1 MSKKKKNLN
10 NNNETKNHDVVG
22 IICVIISAFFLICLV
37 TPLLSDI
44 GVFVKNVT
52 TGLLGYVSYPVA
64 LCVLLYGILL
74 LMNKKAKLS
83 AKQIAYV
90 ILMSICGIL
99 FLQTLFDA
107 EKLNGS
113 FGEYFSGIFSISEVG
128 RSVGGLIFGTIAY
141 FVKSVLSF
149 IGAYVLYGLIFV
161 LFMSLLLVDFKKTAA
176 SVVRQNNQA
185 SQRKEYL
192 PFIKGKS
199 EAQPVR
205 DINDTTLFVGT
216 IERTNKVNSVSG
228 DFASMYTPF
237 GDTISRYDEVQPM
250 ARKQPEQPFAQ
261 AESSEEEQRR
271 LARERLYGSPDEM
284 RKKYDAFLKDNM
296 NVKERTSGRSNYL
309 IDNDQFISSQGNVA
323 TPKIENEHKRIL
335 PDVPIPPQKD
345 VSDKLVVG
353 PILNG
358 EEISK
363 TIKDDTQWR
372 SPNEDIIEE
381 HNDVSLPPIITGNP
395 IYKKPE
401 SVEHFAPVI
410 QPKSVE
416 PEVDLPPIVNGDAF
430 AAEKEKSVRK
440 QDESVSA
447 SNARP
452 QDKFATDDQEE
463 SVELEYNFDAKAD
476 KIQDEIELPQ
486 IIVADDFASS
496 AIEKEQNSNDELDEE
511 FDANEPIN
519 EADEI
524 NVAPITLGSTNSYR
538 QDSYFD
544 NQVNQPL
551 ASNENDVVD
560 VGEFNSENVE
570 SSLKTAEKTIN
581 YSESEEYFPEEIREK
596 YNLGEYAPSS
606 SYAQSED
613 ISIEE
618 SLENVQPEQSLAE
631 ENKSFPE
638 AKIPDSLKLIDEE
651 VDMSEVRDEINDDNT
666 GYYVREGFNQNVDQ
680 ISLKLSEY
688 KMSMKKGGGVNNQI
702 NMDDYDVIVPESV
715 KPKKKKKHLRYTPPP
730 IDLLVNS
737 STPPDEN
744 DDCEEKASILEQSL
758 NDLKI
763 GAKVINITKGPAVTR
778 YELEMPL
785 GQSVSKITGRGDDIA
800 YALASDGKIRIE
812 APIRGKRAVGVEV
825 PNKSIAIVSLREV
838 IESKEFENAK
848 SELTLALG
856 KGITGNIMTCNL
868 EKMPHLL
875 IAGTTGS
882 GKSACLNSIIISIL
896 YKASPDD
903 VRLILVDPK
912 QVEFV
917 LYRDMPH
924 LLMKNIIKDSVQ
936 ACNAFKWARE
946 EMDKRYAL
954 FAQHSVRNLS
964 DYNQCEAVK
973 SGLEPKMPRIVIVVD
988 ELSELMLAKN
998 SKELEQNIM
1007 SLAQK
1012 ARAAGVH
1019 LILATQRPSV
1029 DVITGTIKANFPSRI
1044 AFAVKSIPDSR
1055 TILDQIGAESLLGRG
1070 DMLYAP
1076 IDSNDPIRVQGAFIT
1091 TEEIENI
1098 VNYVRNNNEA
1108 DYDEAVENI
1117 IMKKPEDE
1125 VVATADSDV
1134 NGEAAEDP
1142 LTKDVLRRIIET
1154 KIASASSIQRR
1165 FSVGYNRA
1173 SRILDQLEEKGYV
1186 GMADGSKPREVY
1198 ITSAMF
1204 NEIYGEDV

>member
-1 MSKKKKNLN
+1 MTTKKKNLN
-10 NNNETKNHDVVG
+10 NKNETKNHDVAG

-74 LMNKKAKLS
+74 LMNKKAKLT
-83 AKQIAYV
+83 AKQIAFM
-90 ILMSICGIL
+90 ILMSISAIL
-99 FLQTLFDA
+99 ILQTMFDS
-107 EKLNGS
+107 EKLNGA
-113 FGEYFSGIFSISEVG
+113 FGEYVSQIFSLSAVG
-128 RSVGGLIFGTIAY
+128 RSVGGLIFGTIVF
-141 FVKSVLSF
+141 FVKRVLS
-149 IGAYVLYGLIFV
+149 IVGAYVLYGLIFV
-161 LFMSLLLVDFKKTAA
+161 LFMSLLLHDYKKATSA
-176 SVVRQNNQA
+176 VVRQDGQA
-185 SQRKEYL
+185 PVKREYV
-192 PFIKGKS
+192 PFIKGKN

-216 IERTNKVNSVSG
+216 IERTNKVSSVSG

-237 GDTISRYDEVQPM
+237 GDTISRYGEVQPIV
-250 ARKQPEQPFAQ
+250 QEQPPVKT
-261 AESSEEEQRR
+261 ESREEEQRR
-271 LARERLYGSPDEM
+271 LAREKLYGSPDEM
-284 RKKYDAFLKDNM
+284 RKKYDAFLRDNM
-296 NVKERTSGRSNYL
+296 NVKERASGRSNYL
-309 IDNDQFISSQGNVA
+309 IDNDQFIPSQSSA
-323 TPKIENEHKRIL
+323 YTPKVENEHKRIF

-345 VSDKLVVG
+345 VSDKFVSG

-358 EEISK
+358 DEISK
-363 TIKDDTQWR
+363 TIKNDTQWR
-372 SPNEDIIEE
+372 SPIEE
-381 HNDVSLPPIITGNP
+381 NVDEQSDFLPPIITGNP
-395 IYKKPE
+395 VYKKSDNYERTEPINV
-401 SVEHFAPVI
+401 SKVVDT
-410 QPKSVE
+410 
-416 PEVDLPPIVNGDAF
+416 PEVELPPIVNGDAF
-430 AAEKEKSVRK
+430 AAEKEILNKQQYNGDSVDM
-440 QDESVSA
+440 QPIE
-447 SNARP
+447 SNAFSP
-452 QDKFATDDQEE
+452 SDDVEE
-463 SVELEYNFDAKAD
+463 LDYDFDEKAN
-476 KIQDEIELPQ
+476 KIQEEIELPK
-486 IIVADDFASS
+486 IIVADSFSLS
-496 AIEKEQNSNDELDEE
+496 ANDDKQNLEEIQQESDVEQTVKPTNVE
-511 FDANEPIN
+511 
-519 EADEI
+519 EI
-524 NVAPITLGSTNSYR
+524 NSAPITLGSTNSYR
-538 QDSYFD
+538 KDTVF
-544 NQVNQPL
+544 
-551 ASNENDVVD
+551 
-560 VGEFNSENVE
+560 
-570 SSLKTAEKTIN
+570 
-581 YSESEEYFPEEIREK
+581 YSEDEQSFEADEKDNFVANEDDSDNDEELSDKDENFIGYVEPTEYFPEEIRKK
-596 YNLGEYAPSS
+596 YNLGEYASTQ

-613 ISIEE
+613 IDLSKGVENAHNEPSLIEDQQE
-618 SLENVQPEQSLAE
+618 
-631 ENKSFPE
+631 FPE
-638 AKIPDSLKLIDEE
+638 AKIPDSLKLIDDEM
-651 VDMSEVRDEINDDNT
+651 DMSEKRDEITDDNT
-666 GYYVREGFNQNVDQ
+666 GYYVREGFNQSVDQ
-680 ISLKLSEY
+680 ISLKLSEF
-688 KMSMKKGGGVNNQI
+688 KMSMKKGSGVNNQI

-715 KPKKKKKHLRYTPPP
+715 KPKKKKRHLRYTPPP
-730 IDLLVNS
+730 IDLLINS

-825 PNKSIAIVSLREV
+825 PNKSIAVVSLREV

-882 GKSACLNSIIISIL
+882 GKSACLNSIIISML

-973 SGLEPKMPRIVIVVD
+973 SGLESKMPRIVIVVD

-1098 VNYVRNNNEA
+1098 VNYVRTNNEA

-1125 VVATADSDV
+1125 VVATSD
-1134 NGEAAEDP
+1134 NDGGGESMEDP